1 VRDLADA
8 RDSAEAANVAKS
20 QFLANMS
27 HEIRTPMNGVIGMT
41 SLLLDT
47 PLTDEQREFAQV
59 IRTSGETLL
68 ALINDILDFS
78 KVEAGRI
85 ELEPQPMRVREVIEE
100 ALDLVAADAARKG
113 LELIAHVAPDVPD
126 AIAGDVT
133 RIRQVLVNL
142 LSNAVKF
149 THTGEVGVF
158 VTAAPRGDDARTAL
172 RFEVY
177 DTGIG
182 IAPERLP
189 TIFEAFTQADA
200 STTRR
205 YGGTGLGLT
214 ISRRLAHLMGGT
226 LAAESIVGEGST
238 FTFAFEADVLPDAP
252 GGAASVRTALA
263 GQRVLLV
270 CCHATGRRVLET
282 QLADL
287 GVDVAATG
295 SPFEALVWLESGR
308 AFDVALVDAQLSEMD
323 GRQFAAHLRRI
334 RSETA
339 LPLVLLTPMG
349 PRLAPSPGVTTT
361 LTKPVKTSV
370 LARTLGEVLSLTD
383 APPAP
388 PTPEALPTPS
398 TLRLI
403 VAEDNLINQKV
414 VARLLERLGYRADMV
429 ANGLELLDALR
440 ARPYDLALVDVQMP
454 EMDGLEAARTI
465 QAQWGDQAPYLIAMT
480 ANVLEGDRE
489 RCLEAGMDDYLP
501 KPVALDAL
509 RTKLAEA
516 VAAHVLQ
523 QQEA

>member
-1 VRDLADA
+1 
-8 RDSAEAANVAKS
+8 
-20 QFLANMS
+20 
-27 HEIRTPMNGVIGMT
+27 
-41 SLLLDT
+41 
-47 PLTDEQREFAQV
+47 
-59 IRTSGETLL
+59 
-68 ALINDILDFS
+68 
-78 KVEAGRI
+78 
-85 ELEPQPMRVREVIEE
+85 
-100 ALDLVAADAARKG
+100 
-113 LELIAHVAPDVPD
+113 
-126 AIAGDVT
+126 
-133 RIRQVLVNL
+133 
-142 LSNAVKF
+142 
-149 THTGEVGVF
+149 
-158 VTAAPRGDDARTAL
+158 
-172 RFEVY
+172 
-177 DTGIG
+177 
-182 IAPERLP
+182 
-189 TIFEAFTQADA
+189 
-200 STTRR
+200 
-205 YGGTGLGLT
+205 
-214 ISRRLAHLMGGT
+214 
-226 LAAESIVGEGST
+226 
-238 FTFAFEADVLPDAP
+238 
-252 GGAASVRTALA
+252 
-263 GQRVLLV
+263 
-270 CCHATGRRVLET
+270 
-282 QLADL
+282 
-287 GVDVAATG
+287 
-295 SPFEALVWLESGR
+295 
-308 AFDVALVDAQLSEMD
+308 MD